1 MIVCKNGFS
10 WRNRFT
16 PSTDLVIDVQN
27 SSSLA
32 IPLPTC
38 KIYGSDRFF
47 EKIKGSGYSAR
58 NCYVTDR
65 NCALAGLQSPV
76 AAEF

>member
-10 WRNRFT
+10 WRNCFT
-16 PSTDLVIDVQN
+16 PSTNLMVDVQN
-27 SSSLA
+27 SLSLA
-32 IPLPTC
+32 IPFPTC

-47 EKIKGSGYSAR
+47 EKIKGSGYRAR
-58 NCYVTDR
+58 NWYVTDR

>member
-1 MIVCKNGFS
+1 MIVCKNGLS
-10 WRNRFT
+10 YRNRFT
-16 PSTDLVIDVQN
+16 PSTDLIINVQN

-47 EKIKGSGYSAR
+47 REDLEA
-58 NCYVTDR
+58 
-65 NCALAGLQSPV
+65 V
-76 AAEF
+76 ATAQETGM

>member
-1 MIVCKNGFS
+1 
-10 WRNRFT
+10 
-16 PSTDLVIDVQN
+16 VQN
-27 SSSLA
+27 SSSLT

-38 KIYGSDRFF
+38 KIYRRGCFF
-47 EKIKGSGYSAR
+47 EKIKGSDYSAR
-58 NCYVTDR
+58 NWYVTDR

>member
-1 MIVCKNGFS
+1 MIVCKNGLS
-10 WRNRFT
+10 YRNRFT
-16 PSTDLVIDVQN
+16 SSTDLMIDVQN

-32 IPLPTC
+32 IPFPTC
-38 KIYGSDRFF
+38 KIYRSDRFF
-47 EKIKGSGYSAR
+47 EKTKDSDYSAR
-58 NCYVTDR
+58 NWYVTDR